1 MATRTDSTTSH
12 DKRSL
17 WYQPPVR
24 SEIKRRE
31 WTDAPGPL
39 YDAVVFGLLVVFG
52 IAYFLT

>member
-1 MATRTDSTTSH
+1 MATRMDSTTSH

-24 SEIKRRE
+24 SQMKGRE